1 MLKNERYERIL
12 EILDENTYVTANELS
27 ERLYVS
33 IPTVRRDLTELQRQG
48 LIRRNHGGA
57 ELLQFFLAV

>member
-1 MLKNERYERIL
+1 MLVGERHRRIL
-12 EILDENTYVTANELS
+12 EELGANPEISVAQLS
-27 ERLYVS
+27 KILYVS
-33 IPTVRRDLTELQRQG
+33 EPTIRRDLTELQRQG